1 MLKPSLIAL
10 LDNQTMNIVNSLILT
25 AYLLFSGLVTAD
37 TASLIQQAQQG
48 DANAQV
54 NTGTLYYQGLGVT
67 QSYTEAVKWFELAAN
82 QGNAQGQFNL
92 GNMYSQG
99 QGVPQDYSAAVK
111 WFQLAAD
118 QGIAEA
124 QRNLGIM
131 YQYGLSVPQDY
142 EQAFKWF
149 QLAASQGNAFGQSL
163 LGTLYQYGLGVPQDY
178 IEAGKWFR
186 IAATQGDA
194 YGQAL
199 LGALYY
205 QGQGLPQDYIETL
218 KWSQLAAA
226 QGNSNAQA
234 LLGTLYHEGHGIP
247 ANDSLAVKWFQLA
260 AAQGHAEAQFNLGVL
275 YENGQGIAKDA
286 VLGLMWIDLAA
297 AQGESNALKYRDTYA
312 IAMSAEQINTAQ
324 ELTKSCLA
332 VHYKN
337 CETISIKKIT
347 KPEVI
352 IAATKQS
359 TTPPVTSY
367 KDKTLIDAALLMAIG
382 LLVFYGLTFGL
393 IGKNKTTATK
403 IARWYGGMGAGLSI
417 AFQTMINQP
426 LWSHAWLIEQALW
439 SIAFFTIG
447 YALIIIKWHL
457 FDKRKKTSEPPPFRN
472 ANHER
477 TNPTQSASKNPY
489 AHQEK
494 ENQALAFNDKLNAL
508 RSNALL
514 CLQLL
519 NLPANASSSQIK
531 SAFKQKMSGCHPDKV
546 SNLADKLKQVA
557 EEETKL
563 LNVAYQTLK
572 KYGYLKN

>member
-1 MLKPSLIAL
+1 MTLVNTFILI
-10 LDNQTMNIVNSLILT
+10 TC
-25 AYLLFSGLVTAD
+25 LLFSGLVTAD

-54 NTGTLYYQGLGVT
+54 NTGTLYYQGLGVS
-67 QSYTEAVKWFELAAN
+67 QSYTEAIKWFELAAN

-99 QGVPQDYSAAVK
+99 QGVLQDYSTAVK

-131 YQYGLSVPQDY
+131 HQYGLSVPQDY
-142 EQAFKWF
+142 TLALKWF
-149 QLAASQGNAFGQSL
+149 QLAAAQGDAFGQSL
-163 LGTLYQYGLGVPQDY
+163 LGTLYQYGLSVPQDY
-178 IEAGKWFR
+178 IEASKWFR
-186 IAATQGDA
+186 LAATQGDA

-205 QGQGLPQDYIETL
+205 QGQGVAQDYIETF
-218 KWSQLAAA
+218 KWSQLAGA

-260 AAQGHAEAQFNLGVL
+260 AAQGHAEAQLNLGTL
-275 YENGQGIAKDA
+275 YQNGQGISKDE
-286 VLGLMWIDLAA
+286 VLGLMWLDLAA
-297 AQGESNALKYRDTYA
+297 AQGESNAPKYRDTYA
-312 IAMSAEQINTAQ
+312 MAMSAEQISAAQ
-324 ELTKSCLA
+324 ELTKACLA
-332 VHYKN
+332 VNYKN
-337 CETISIKKIT
+337 CATISIKKVT

-352 IAATKQS
+352 IPATKQS
-359 TTPPVTSY
+359 TPPPVIAY
-367 KDKTLIDAALLMAIG
+367 KDKTLIDAALLIAIS
-382 LLVFYGLTFGL
+382 LLVFYSVTFGL
-393 IGKNKTTATK
+393 IGKHKTTAIK

-417 AFQTMINQP
+417 AFQTMINKP
-426 LWSHAWLIEQALW
+426 LWSHPWLVEQVLW
-439 SIAFFTIG
+439 AIAFFTVG
-447 YALIIIKWHL
+447 YALSILKWHL
-457 FDKRKKTSEPPPFRN
+457 FDKHKAGSPPFRGT
-472 ANHER
+472 ANR
-477 TNPTQSASKNPY
+477 AQSDPY

-494 ENQALAFNDKLNAL
+494 ANQAIVFNDKLNAI

-519 NLPANASSSQIK
+519 DLPANASSSQIK
-531 SAFKQKMSGCHPDKV
+531 LAFKQKMSGCHPDKV

-572 KYGYLKN
+572 KHGYLKA